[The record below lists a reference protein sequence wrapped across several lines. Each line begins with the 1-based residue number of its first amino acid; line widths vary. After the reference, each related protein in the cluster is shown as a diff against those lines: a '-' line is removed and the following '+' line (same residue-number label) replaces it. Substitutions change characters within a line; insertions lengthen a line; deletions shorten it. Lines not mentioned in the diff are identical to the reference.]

1 MRFLDQWL
9 AVVLLIAFCAV
20 CLAFVV
26 VASPVPQLVAGSSS
40 TSCSSCVSE

>member
-1 MRFLDQWL
+1 MRARSSDLILLL
-9 AVVLLIAFCAV
+9 ALCAV

-40 TSCSSCVSE
+40 TSCSSCVPE